1 MHVNVGD
8 EGSDTRRYMETS
20 SCRPPV
26 SPFHNGVAISVPWMG
41 CGFRT
46 LQCERIV
53 VQTKCNTECKPMAVY
68 TNGSVPMTLYT
79 VCIHSNFQRH
89 PTRAVTS
96 PKFEQSPKK
105 LKTSVAQYNVPS
117 APMKA

>member
-26 SPFHNGVAISVPWMG
+26 SPFHNGWQFLCHGWGVG
-41 CGFRT
+41 T
-46 LQCERIV
+46 LQCNRIV
-53 VQTKCNTECKPMAVY
+53 VETKCKTKCNTKCKPMAVY

-79 VCIHSNFQRH
+79 VCIHSDFQRH
-89 PTRAVTS
+89 PTRAPTS
-96 PKFEQSPKK
+96 PTFEQRQKI
-105 LKTSVAQYNVPS
+105 
-117 APMKA
+117 